1 MTKAELM
8 EALKNL
14 PDDTEIHISSDWK
27 INGGIKCLTITQ
39 NQMFRA

>member
-14 PDDTEIHISSDWK
+14 PDDTEIHISSDDESLYSVPAK
-27 INGGIKCLTITQ
+27 FVQ
-39 NQMFRA
+39 VDSD